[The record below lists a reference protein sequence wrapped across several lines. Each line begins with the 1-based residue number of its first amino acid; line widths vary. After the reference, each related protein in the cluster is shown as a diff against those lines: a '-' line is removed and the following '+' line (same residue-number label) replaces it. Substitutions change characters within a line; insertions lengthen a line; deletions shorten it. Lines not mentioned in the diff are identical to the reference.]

1 MCEVVDGRMQ
11 LEVGGRVAQDSRYS
25 GCAGIANYN
34 KNKDFRAQWDR
45 SVVVSRGRGI
55 LFEM

>member
-1 MCEVVDGRMQ
+1 MCVVVGSRMQ
-11 LEVGGRVAQDSRYS
+11 LEVGGRVAQDGRYS
-25 GCAGIANYN
+25 GCAVIANYN

-45 SVVVSRGRGI
+45 SVVVSQGGV

>member
-1 MCEVVDGRMQ
+1 MVMMVGGRMQ
-11 LEVGGRVAQDSRYS
+11 LEVGGRVAQDGSGRYS
-25 GCAGIANYN
+25 GCAVIANYN

-45 SVVVSRGRGI
+45 RAVGV